1 MQRNIVLHLKG
12 IILQGKQDQYML
24 SSIIVHVGSTSKE
37 GHYISYVRTLNGWY
51 EMDDTQVIQNN
62 IKSI

>member
-1 MQRNIVLHLKG
+1 
-12 IILQGKQDQYML
+12 ML

-37 GHYISYVRTLNGWY
+37 GHYISYVHTLNGWY
-51 EMDDTQVIQNN
+51 EMDDTQVIQKN